1 MNNFF
6 DWWFSGRCLKHPMV
20 VAVIFF
26 TLGYFYA
33 NDCQAQT
40 TYLYGAQGQSLGTVQ
55 QSGNTQYFY
64 GPQGQSLG
72 NTQQSGNTTYVYG
85 AQGQAVGTVMAPAA
99 PLVMPMYQAP
109 MPSMTPM
116 YDSIFGR

>member
-1 MNNFF
+1 MKFI
-6 DWWFSGRCLKHPMV
+6 LQ
-20 VAVIFF
+20 VIALSAAF
-26 TLGYFYA
+26 LAGALWENQAY
-33 NDCQAQT
+33 AQT

-72 NTQQSGNTTYVYG
+72 NAQQSGNTTYVYG
-85 AQGQAVGTVMAPAA
+85 PQGQAVGTVMAPLPVYRAA
-99 PLVMPMYQAP
+99 PVYTPNP
-109 MPSMTPM
+109 SSMTPV

>member
-1 MNNFF
+1 MN
-6 DWWFSGRCLKHPMV
+6 D
-20 VAVIFF
+20 VIKVLIGMA
-26 TLGYFYA
+26 LGYLFA
-33 NDCQAQT
+33 NSSCQAQT

-72 NTQQSGNTTYVYG
+72 NAQQSGNTTYVYG
-85 AQGQAVGTVMAPAA
+85 PQGQAVGTVMAPTPVYPAT
-99 PLVMPMYQAP
+99 PVYTPNP
-109 MPSMTPM
+109 SSMTPM